1 MTSENLADYDLTVVL
16 DNDFNEIT
24 IKGLTKDEH
33 SMLMSI
39 MNRLKNQDTRTIEIG
54 LSFFSSSLGRKME
67 PAEAVTLAEHLW
79 NKVKLI
85 DYTPLK
91 VSRTGKIMK
100 MKGGIPL
107 FGSWLINVESGV
119 LSVSINHDL
128 EYFVNDFGKGNYS
141 SFKLEEF
148 TNFKTIY
155 SQRLFVLLNQ
165 WGQIGKTPV
174 IKKEDLM
181 ERLDVSDSYY
191 DSTKNF
197 HSKILNKAIKEV
209 RERFPGLEVHYEK
222 FGRTITGYYFT
233 FERQKHNVSYK
244 RKDVTPK
251 KTKTPKKTQSTKK
264 PKHPERVTSATMP
277 TLNELFTEE
286 ELKNMIL

>member
-1 MTSENLADYDLTVVL
+1 MTNENLADYDLTVVL

-24 IKGLTKDEH
+24 IKGLTRDEH

-54 LSFFSSSLGRKME
+54 LAFFSSSLGRKME
-67 PAEAVTLAEHLW
+67 PAEAVALAEHLW

-91 VSRTGKIMK
+91 ISKTGKILK

-165 WGQIGKTPV
+165 WGKVGKTPI
-174 IKKEDLM
+174 IKKETLM
-181 ERLDVSDSYY
+181 EKLDVSDSYY

-209 RERFPGLEVHYEK
+209 RERFPGLEVHYDK

-233 FERQKHNVSYK
+233 FEKQTHNVSYT

-251 KTKTPKKTQSTKK
+251 KASKTKNTKK
-264 PKHPERVTSATMP
+264 SKHPERVTSATMP
-277 TLNELFTEE
+277 TLDELFTPE
-286 ELKNMIL
+286 ELERLIL